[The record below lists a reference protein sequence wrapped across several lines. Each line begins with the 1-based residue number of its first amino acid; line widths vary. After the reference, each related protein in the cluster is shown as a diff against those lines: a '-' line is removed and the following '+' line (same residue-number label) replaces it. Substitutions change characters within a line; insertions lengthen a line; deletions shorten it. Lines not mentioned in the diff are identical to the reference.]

1 MGMGRVIQFAV
12 VKPFRIEDAPDQN
25 QGRPGDAGCFHLG
38 PDIAQCALDKGLIG
52 PADAIRDHD
61 WTVRAIMGR

>member
-1 MGMGRVIQFAV
+1 MGMGGIIKLAV

-25 QGRPGDAGCFHLG
+25 QGGAGDAGCFHLG
-38 PDIAQCALDKGLIG
+38 PDIAQCAFDKGLIR
-52 PADAIRDHD
+52 PTDAIRDHD